1 MRRFLDGLYF
11 YSGVAAAASLFVI
24 FALVATQVAFRL
36 LDNFM
41 RITGMTPFGLIVPS
55 IAEICGFLLA
65 GASFLALAH
74 TLVNGGHIRVS
85 ILIDRLP
92 KGMRRAAETI
102 TGLVAAAVAAYA
114 TVALARLALKSFAF
128 NDVSYGFIAVPLALP
143 QAVMTL
149 GLAILTIAIVDVTI
163 VVARKGALL
172 PGSGE
177 V

>member
-11 YSGVAAAASLFVI
+11 YSGVAAAVSLFTI
-24 FALVATQVAFRL
+24 FALVATQLGLRL
-36 LDNFM
+36 LDSFL
-41 RITGMTPFGLIVPS
+41 RLAGMMPLGLIVPS

-65 GASFLALAH
+65 AASFLALAH

-92 KGMRRAAETI
+92 KGIRRTAEAI
-102 TGLVAAAVAAYA
+102 TGLAAAAVAAYA
-114 TVALARLALKSFAF
+114 TVALARLALKSFTF
-128 NDVSYGFIAVPLALP
+128 NDVSYGFIAIPLALP
-143 QAVMTL
+143 QAVMAF
-149 GLAILTIAIVDVTI
+149 GLAILTVAIVDVTI
-163 VVARKGALL
+163 SVARRGTVL